1 MYLDS
6 EQSWWQAMTAWLWH
20 LPPAAKTEPVPPP
33 EHHEET
39 VAAKGEELIR
49 IRVSG
54 MPEESCTEAVRTALL
69 GCDGVVSVTVE
80 WKKRIATVHGSGLDP
95 KRLVAAVE
103 AVGYYARPLKLA

>member
-1 MYLDS
+1 MPDS

-20 LPPAAKTEPVPPP
+20 SPPTAKTEPTPTPPP
-33 EHHEET
+33 DHEET
-39 VAAKGEELIR
+39 VVAEHEDLVR

-54 MPEESCTEAVRTALL
+54 MPGEACVETVRKALM

-103 AVGYYARPLKLA
+103 AVGYYARPLKLG